1 MIDPKISIRVYAQR
15 LTADLLTP
23 VSIYL
28 NLRDH
33 YTDPV
38 LLESNESRDNE
49 HYFSFIGL
57 ETMASFQVNNGT
69 ISEQLPGQMRANL
82 AVQGTHHVPN
92 AMHAFLQHFAIDYQ
106 SANDYAKFNGL
117 IGHTNFEGIRY
128 FDTLTFD
135 EEKRVLRG
143 PELRYHFY
151 RFLLIYEHYRDE
163 LIILENCPSGQ
174 DSRIDEIISR
184 LRRPGTVHPFKRKG
198 EENSN
203 LTDESFKEL
212 VKKGKH
218 HCRVGDVFQ
227 LVLSRQF
234 QQAFTGDEFQVYR
247 ALRSINPSPYLFYFD
262 YGDYRIMGSSPE
274 SQMVIKGDIA
284 RLNPIAGTYRR
295 TGN

>member
-92 AMHAFLQHFAIDYQ
+92 A
-106 SANDYAKFNGL
+106 
-117 IGHTNFEGIRY
+117 
-128 FDTLTFD
+128 
-135 EEKRVLRG
+135 
-143 PELRYHFY
+143 
-151 RFLLIYEHYRDE
+151 
-163 LIILENCPSGQ
+163 
-174 DSRIDEIISR
+174 
-184 LRRPGTVHPFKRKG
+184 
-198 EENSN
+198 
-203 LTDESFKEL
+203 
-212 VKKGKH
+212 
-218 HCRVGDVFQ
+218 
-227 LVLSRQF
+227 
-234 QQAFTGDEFQVYR
+234 
-247 ALRSINPSPYLFYFD
+247 
-262 YGDYRIMGSSPE
+262 
-274 SQMVIKGDIA
+274 
-284 RLNPIAGTYRR
+284 
-295 TGN
+295 